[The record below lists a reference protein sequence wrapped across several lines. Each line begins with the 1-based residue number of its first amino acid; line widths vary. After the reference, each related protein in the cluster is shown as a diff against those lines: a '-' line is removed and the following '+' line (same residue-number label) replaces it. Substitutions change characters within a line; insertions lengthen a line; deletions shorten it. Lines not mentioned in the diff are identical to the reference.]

1 MSDLDAR
8 DRAVVWVLGIALV
21 GLALFSLALWSEL

>member
-1 MSDLDAR
+1 MSDRDAR

-21 GLALFSLALWSEL
+21 GLALLTLALWSEL

>member
-1 MSDLDAR
+1 VSDRSAK

-21 GLALFSLALWSEL
+21 GLAIFSLMLWREL

>member
-1 MSDLDAR
+1 MSDRNAR

-21 GLALFSLALWSEL
+21 GLALFSLLLWSEL

>member
-1 MSDLDAR
+1 MSDRDAR

-21 GLALFSLALWSEL
+21 GLALFSLLLWGEL

>member
-1 MSDLDAR
+1 MSDRSAQ

-21 GLALFSLALWSEL
+21 GLALLTLALWSEL